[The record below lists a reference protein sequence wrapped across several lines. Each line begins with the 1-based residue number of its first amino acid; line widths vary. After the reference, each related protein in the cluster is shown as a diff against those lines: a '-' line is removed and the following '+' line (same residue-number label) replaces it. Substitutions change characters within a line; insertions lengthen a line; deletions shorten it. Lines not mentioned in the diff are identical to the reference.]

1 MIASVVRK
9 AVTAMLA
16 RLDEPNAEVF
26 AVFHPPG
33 TVRIVS
39 PDEHGARRGP
49 GRRSSGERHAR

>member
-9 AVTAMLA
+9 AMNAMLA

-33 TVRIVS
+33 TVRVVS
-39 PDEHGARRGP
+39 PAEHGARRRP
-49 GRRSSGERHAR
+49 ARRPSGERHAK